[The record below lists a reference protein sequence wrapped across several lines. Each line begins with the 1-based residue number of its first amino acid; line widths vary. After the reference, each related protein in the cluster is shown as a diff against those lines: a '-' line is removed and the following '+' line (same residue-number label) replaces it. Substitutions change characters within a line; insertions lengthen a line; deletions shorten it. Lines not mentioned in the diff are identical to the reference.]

1 MTNSNFEPDTNSA
14 SDSSSASE
22 SSSASN
28 SSAELDSNSGSSAS
42 STSDYSPHS
51 DSKINSLSE
60 EIGAKAALKLKAQR
74 SGTPGVWFGLGMT
87 GLIGWSVVVP
97 TLLGTAFGVWL
108 DSKYPG
114 VHSWTLMGLAVGIL
128 VGCLNAWHW
137 VQSEDKAMHGNVDG
151 VNGAS
156 GVTGASGV
164 NGASGPDSKRGP
176 RP

>member
-1 MTNSNFEPDTNSA
+1 MTNSNFEPD
-14 SDSSSASE
+14 
-22 SSSASN
+22 SN
-28 SSAELDSNSGSSAS
+28 SEFDSNSV
-42 STSDYSPHS
+42 S
-51 DSKINSLSE
+51 DSNSVPDSGPQADAKVNSLSE

-114 VHSWTLMGLAVGIL
+114 LHSWTLMGLALGIL

-137 VQSEDKAMHGNVDG
+137 LQSEDKAMHGNAEG

-156 GVTGASGV
+156 GINGPKGV
-164 NGASGPDSKRGP
+164 NGPSGTDSNRGP

>member
-1 MTNSNFEPDTNSA
+1 MTNSNFEPDTNA
-14 SDSSSASE
+14 VSE
-22 SSSASN
+22 PSSASN

>member
-1 MTNSNFEPDTNSA
+1 MTNSNFEPD
-14 SDSSSASE
+14 
-22 SSSASN
+22 SN
-28 SSAELDSNSGSSAS
+28 SEFDSNSV
-42 STSDYSPHS
+42 S
-51 DSKINSLSE
+51 DSGPQADAKVNSLSE

-114 VHSWTLMGLAVGIL
+114 LHSWTLMGLALGIL

-137 VQSEDKAMHGNVDG
+137 VQSEDKAMHGNAEG

-156 GVTGASGV
+156 GINGPKGV
-164 NGASGPDSKRGP
+164 NGPSGTDSNRGP